1 MDNLEVAQC
10 YNESMNNEN
19 QANNSNSPQPPPPR
33 LDLLRSRE
41 DETSRRVE
49 TGLQQKGGGTLTPLK
64 TYVNEFLEYC
74 EIGKNQSRNTIAA
87 YYRYLS
93 KFLRFAAGLG
103 VKNPAD
109 ITLQA
114 VNKYRLY
121 LNRLENNKGNSL
133 KLITQNYHLI
143 ALRAFLKYLMKND
156 IATLSPEKIELPK
169 NPQRQVEFLE
179 HDELKRLF
187 MATAREKEEL
197 PRLRDAAILQ
207 TLFSTGLRVS
217 ELASL
222 RRDNINLDRREFT
235 VRGKGSKLRLVFLS
249 DEAAVDIKKYL
260 AKRKDNSKALFV
272 GHSIIGQVSDKPQ
285 KTDQKSIAVQQK
297 RMEKEIQS
305 QSAPSLSPTRRG
317 GRAGEGTQNL
327 PGLTP
332 RQIQR
337 IIKKYCRLAG
347 IVKKV
352 TPHTLRHSFATDLLQ
367 NGADIRSVQTLLG
380 HSSIT
385 TTQIYTHV
393 TNEGLKDIHRKFH
406 DKKS

>member
-1 MDNLEVAQC
+1 M
-10 YNESMNNEN
+10 EN
-19 QANNSNSPQPPPPR
+19 QTKTP
-33 LDLLRSRE
+33 
-41 DETSRRVE
+41 
-49 TGLQQKGGGTLTPLK
+49 TPLRRFI
-64 TYVNEFLEYC
+64 NDFLEYC
-74 EIGKNQSRNTIAA
+74 EIAKNQSLNTVKA
-87 YYRYLS
+87 YDRYL
-93 KFLRFAAGLG
+93 KKFAAFTATLG
-103 VKNPAD
+103 INDPKS

-121 LNRLENNKGNSL
+121 LNRLENDKGNSL

-156 IATLSPEKIELPK
+156 VETLSPEKIELPK

-179 HDELKRLF
+179 GDELKRLF
-187 MATAREKEEL
+187 DATARENQEL
-197 PRLRDAAILQ
+197 PRLRDTAILH

-217 ELASL
+217 ELAGL
-222 RRDNINLDRREFT
+222 RRDSINLERREFT

-249 DEAAVDIKKYL
+249 DEAAEDIKKYL
-260 AKRKDNSKALFV
+260 AKRPDNSKALFV
-272 GHSIIGQVSDKPQ
+272 GHSIIGKAKNLPEKKNDE
-285 KTDQKSIAVQQK
+285 KSVAARQK

-305 QSAPSLSPTRRG
+305 Q
-317 GRAGEGTQNL
+317 NDNNDKNNNNKI

-367 NGADIRSVQTLLG
+367 NGADIRSVQSMLG

-393 TNEGLKDIHRKFH
+393 TNEGLRDIHRKFH
-406 DKKS
+406 NKK

>member
-1 MDNLEVAQC
+1 VPTLRNIFNIAQ
-10 YNESMNNEN
+10 YWPYKPMEN
-19 QANNSNSPQPPPPR
+19 QNQSKISNSPPPPPPR
-33 LDLLRSRE
+33 LAPS
-41 DETSRRVE
+41 E
-49 TGLQQKGGGTLTPLK
+49 TGLQQRGGVPLTPLRGFI
-64 TYVNEFLEYC
+64 TDFLEYC
-74 EIGKNQSRNTIAA
+74 EIAKNQSLNTVKA
-87 YYRYLS
+87 YDRYL
-93 KFLRFAAGLG
+93 KKFAAFAATLG
-103 VKNPAD
+103 INDPKG

-121 LNRLENNKGNSL
+121 LNRLENDKGGHL

-143 ALRAFLKYLMKND
+143 AVRAFLKYLMKND
-156 IATLSPEKIELPK
+156 VETLSPEKIELPK
-169 NPQRQVEFLE
+169 NPQRQVEFLA
-179 HDELKRLF
+179 HDELERLF
-187 MATAREKEEL
+187 NATAQEKEEL
-197 PRLRDAAILQ
+197 PRLRDAAILH

-217 ELASL
+217 ELAAL
-222 RRDNINLDRREFT
+222 RRDNINLERREFT

-249 DEAAVDIKKYL
+249 DAAAENIKKYL
-260 AKRKDNSKALFV
+260 AKRKDNSKALFI
-272 GHSIIGQVSDKPQ
+272 GHSIIGSGLKGHPRSTDDREPKMPLERME
-285 KTDQKSIAVQQK
+285 KTDKKSVEARQK

-305 QSAPSLSPTRRG
+305 QSNNNDKNNKIS
-317 GRAGEGTQNL
+317 
-327 PGLTP
+327 GLTP

-337 IIKKYCRLAG
+337 IIKKYCRFAG

-393 TNEGLKDIHRKFH
+393 TNEGLRDIHRKFH